1 MSRTKR
7 GSKPPGYD
15 YWGKRPESGCCGHGR
30 IVKMISKR
38 IERARAKAAV
48 RLGKELPAWEA
59 F

>member
-7 GSKPPGYD
+7 GSKGAGYD
-15 YWGKRPESGCCGHGR
+15 YWGKRPMSGDCGYGKQ
-30 IVKMISKR
+30 VKTASKR

-48 RLGKELPAWEA
+48 RKGKELPVREA

>member
-7 GSKPPGYD
+7 GSKGPGYD
-15 YWGKRPESGCCGHGR
+15 YWGKRPKSGICGYGKD
-30 IVKMISKR
+30 VKTISKR

-48 RLGKELPAWEA
+48 KKGKELPYREA